1 MRLEIGMPLKSRF
14 KKFFGL
20 ETKSGVSN
28 PDPWLFEHF
37 SGGTSAA
44 GIVVTPRTAMECSA
58 VRCGVQAIS
67 ETIGQLP
74 LIVYQR
80 GANGSKERAPNHP
93 AYRLLHDA
101 PNDWTPAAKFREEIT
116 RDAILRPLGGFAT
129 IGRNSDGKPVEL
141 IRLDPEVSPVSIDSS
156 NGEPIY
162 TVQEGTHRREVA
174 RENILH
180 IPTPSMSGRGLAYD
194 ARNSIGLALVLERYA
209 NNLFANGVRPGSL
222 LLAKD
227 AKTPEAVKHIR
238 ALFNAQFSGDGT
250 GSNAVLPGDLSYQQL
265 TLSSVDAQFEELRRF
280 SIEEIA
286 RHLRVP
292 PHILYEMGRATWGNS
307 EEMSQHFLDFTMMR
321 WITAWEGEL
330 RLKLFNDP
338 SHFAEFQTDNFVR
351 ANYAARM
358 EGLSKAIAA
367 RVLNPNEARAIL
379 NLPPYA
385 GGDEFINPNVQT
397 TDPA

>member
-1 MRLEIGMPLKSRF
+1 MAIFTRF
-14 KKFFGL
+14 KSFLGL

-28 PDPWLFEHF
+28 PDPWLFEQF

-44 GIVVTPRTAMECSA
+44 GIVVTPRTAMECA
-58 VRCGVQAIS
+58 PVRCGVQAIS

-93 AYRLLHDA
+93 AYKLLHDA
-101 PNDWTPAAKFREEIT
+101 ANEWTPAAKFREEIT
-116 RDAILRPLGGFAT
+116 RDAILRPLGGFAF
-129 IGRNSDGKPVEL
+129 INRVDGKPVEL
-141 IRLDPEVSPVSIDSS
+141 IRLDPESSPVTVDST
-156 NGEPIY
+156 NGEPVY
-162 TVQEGTHRREVA
+162 TVQEGSNRREIA

-227 AKTPEAVKHIR
+227 AKTPEAVKNIK

-250 GSNAVLPGDLSYQQL
+250 GSNAVLPGDLIYQQL

-292 PHILYEMGRATWGNS
+292 PHILYEMSRATWGNS

-330 RLKLFNDP
+330 RLKLFANDP

-367 RVLNPNEARAIL
+367 RVLSPNEARAIL
-379 NLPPYA
+379 NLPPYE
-385 GGDEFINPNVQT
+385 GGNEFINPAIQT

>member
-1 MRLEIGMPLKSRF
+1 MTLKSRF
-14 KKFFGL
+14 QKLLGF
-20 ETKSGVSN
+20 EQKSGVSN
-28 PDPWLFEHF
+28 PEPWLFEHF
-37 SGGTSAA
+37 SGGATAA
-44 GIVVTPRTAMECSA
+44 GIAVTPRTAMECA
-58 VRCGVQAIS
+58 PVRCGVQAIS

-80 GANGSKERAPNHP
+80 GANGSKERAPDHP
-93 AYRLLHDA
+93 AYKLLHDA
-101 PNDWTPAAKFREEIT
+101 ANEWTPAAKFREEIT
-116 RDAILRPLGGFAT
+116 RDAILRPYGGFAT
-129 IGRNSDGKPVEL
+129 IGRNIDGKPVEL
-141 IRLDPEVSPVSIDSS
+141 IRLDPETSPVTVDSS

-162 TVQEGTHRREVA
+162 MVQKGTNRREIP
-174 RENILH
+174 REDILH
-180 IPTPSMSGRGLAYD
+180 IPSPSMSGRGLAYD

-222 LLAKD
+222 LFAKD
-227 AKTPEAVKHIR
+227 IKTTEALNRIKVM
-238 ALFNAQFSGDGT
+238 FNAQFSGDGT
-250 GSNAVLPGDLSYQQL
+250 GGNAVLPGDLTYQQL

-280 SIEEIA
+280 SIEDIA
-286 RHLRVP
+286 RHFRVP

-330 RLKLFNDP
+330 RLKLFADDS

-367 RVLNPNEARAIL
+367 RVLNPNEARAIM

-385 GGDEFINPNVQT
+385 GGDEFLNPAIQQ

>member
-1 MRLEIGMPLKSRF
+1 MSFKSLF
-14 KKFFGL
+14 HKFFGL
-20 ETKSGVSN
+20 ETKSGTAT
-28 PDPWLFEHF
+28 PDPWLFEQF

-44 GIVVTPRTAMECSA
+44 GIAVTPRTAMECAS
-58 VRCGVQAIS
+58 VWCGVQAIS

-74 LIVYQR
+74 LKVFQK
-80 GANGSKERAPNHP
+80 GVDSSKAVASDHP
-93 AYRLLHDA
+93 AYKLLHDA
-101 PNDWTPAAKFREEIT
+101 ANEWTPAAKFREEIT
-116 RDAILRPLGGFAT
+116 RDALLRPYGGFAF
-129 IGRNSDGKPVEL
+129 INRVDGKPVEL
-141 IRLDPEVSPVSIDSS
+141 IRLDPEVSPVTVDSS
-156 NGEPIY
+156 NGEPVY
-162 TVQEGTHRREVA
+162 TVQEGKDKREIA

-180 IPTPSMSGRGLAYD
+180 IPSPSMSGRGLAYD
-194 ARNSIGLALVLERYA
+194 ARNAIGLALVLERYA
-209 NNLFANGVRPGSL
+209 NRLFANGVRPGSL

-227 AKTPEAVKHIR
+227 AKTPDAVKNIK

-265 TLSSVDAQFEELRRF
+265 TLSSVDAQFLEMRKF
-280 SIEEIA
+280 AIEEIA

-292 PHILYEMGRATWGNS
+292 PHILYELGRATWGNS

-321 WITAWEGEL
+321 WITAWEGEI
-330 RLKLFNDP
+330 RLKLFANDP

-367 RVLNPNEARAIL
+367 RVINPNEARAIL

-385 GGDEFINPNVQT
+385 GGDEFLNPNVQT
-397 TDPA
+397 ANLT

>member
-1 MRLEIGMPLKSRF
+1 MSLKSRF
-14 KKFFGL
+14 QKFLGR
-20 ETKSGVSN
+20 ETKSLAS
-28 PDPWLFEHF
+28 PEAWLLDIFGAQSPSA
-37 SGGTSAA
+37 SGIT
-44 GIVVTPRTAMECSA
+44 VTPRTAMECA
-58 VRCGVQAIS
+58 PVRCGVQAIS

-80 GANGSKERAPNHP
+80 GANGSKERAPDHP
-93 AYRLLHDA
+93 AYKLLHDA
-101 PNDWTPAAKFREEIT
+101 ANEWTPAAKFREEIT
-116 RDAILRPLGGFAT
+116 RDAILRPLGGFAF
-129 IGRNSDGKPVEL
+129 INRVDGKPVEL
-141 IRLDPEVSPVSIDSS
+141 IRLDPESSPVTVDST
-156 NGEPIY
+156 NGEPVS
-162 TVQEGTHRREVA
+162 TVQEGSNRREIA

-227 AKTPEAVKHIR
+227 AKTPEAVKNIK

-250 GSNAVLPGDLSYQQL
+250 GSNAVLPGDLIYQQL

-292 PHILYEMGRATWGNS
+292 PHILYEMSRATWGNS

-321 WITAWEGEL
+321 WIAAWEGEL
-330 RLKLFNDP
+330 RLKLFANDP

-367 RVLNPNEARAIL
+367 RVLSPNEARAIL
-379 NLPPYA
+379 NLPPCE
-385 GGDEFINPNVQT
+385 GGDQFINPNVQT

>member
-1 MRLEIGMPLKSRF
+1 MRLEFGMSLKSRF
-14 KKFFGL
+14 QKFLGR
-20 ETKSGVSN
+20 ETKSLAS
-28 PDPWLFEHF
+28 PEAWLLDIFGAQSPSA
-37 SGGTSAA
+37 SGIT
-44 GIVVTPRTAMECSA
+44 VTPRTAMECA
-58 VRCGVQAIS
+58 PVRCGVQAIS

-80 GANGSKERAPNHP
+80 GANGSKERAPDHP
-93 AYRLLHDA
+93 AYKLLHDA
-101 PNDWTPAAKFREEIT
+101 ANEWTPAAKFREEIT
-116 RDAILRPLGGFAT
+116 RDAILRPLGGFAF
-129 IGRNSDGKPVEL
+129 INRVDGKPVEL
-141 IRLDPEVSPVSIDSS
+141 IRLDPESSPVTVDST
-156 NGEPIY
+156 NGEPVS
-162 TVQEGTHRREVA
+162 TVQEGSNRREIA

-227 AKTPEAVKHIR
+227 AKTPEAVKNIK

-250 GSNAVLPGDLSYQQL
+250 GSNAVLPGDLIYQQL

-292 PHILYEMGRATWGNS
+292 PHILYEMSRATWGNS

-321 WITAWEGEL
+321 WIAAWEGEL
-330 RLKLFNDP
+330 RLKLFANDP

-367 RVLNPNEARAIL
+367 RVLSPNEARAIL
-379 NLPPYA
+379 NLPPCE
-385 GGDEFINPNVQT
+385 GGDQFINPNVQT

>member
-1 MRLEIGMPLKSRF
+1 MSFVTRF
-14 KKFFGL
+14 KSFLGI
-20 ETKSGVSN
+20 ETKSGVST
-28 PDPWLFEHF
+28 PDPWLFEQF

-44 GIVVTPRTAMECSA
+44 GITVTPRAAMECA
-58 VRCGVQAIS
+58 PVRCGVQAIS

-93 AYRLLHDA
+93 AYKLLHDA
-101 PNDWTPAAKFREEIT
+101 ANEWTPAAKFREEIT
-116 RDAILRPLGGFAT
+116 RDAILRPHGGFAF
-129 IGRNSDGKPVEL
+129 INRVDGKPVEL
-141 IRLDPEVSPVSIDSS
+141 IRLDPETSPVTVDSS
-156 NGEPIY
+156 NGEPVY
-162 TVQEGTHRREVA
+162 TVQEGANRREIT
-174 RENILH
+174 RESILH
-180 IPTPSMSGRGLAYD
+180 IPSPSMSGRGLAFE

-209 NNLFANGVRPGSL
+209 NKLFANGVRPGSL

-227 AKTPEAVKHIR
+227 AKTPEAVKNIK

-250 GSNAVLPGDLSYQQL
+250 GSNAVLPGDLTYQQL
-265 TLSSVDAQFEELRRF
+265 TLSSVDAQFLEMRKF
-280 SIEEIA
+280 AIEEIA

-330 RLKLFNDP
+330 RLKLFPNDP

-351 ANYAARM
+351 ANYAAHGRFV
-358 EGLSKAIAA
+358 EGHRRS
-367 RVLNPNEARAIL
+367 RAQS
-379 NLPPYA
+379 
-385 GGDEFINPNVQT
+385 E
-397 TDPA
+397 